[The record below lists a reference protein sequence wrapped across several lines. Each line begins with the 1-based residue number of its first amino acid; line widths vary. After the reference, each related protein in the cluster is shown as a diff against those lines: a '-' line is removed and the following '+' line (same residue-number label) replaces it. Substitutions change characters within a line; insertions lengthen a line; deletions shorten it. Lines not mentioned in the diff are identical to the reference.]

1 MNYIVIMF
9 LVWPPQHQSRKEVLD
24 YCCHQLWQLEGVA
37 SCIWWPASHG
47 SPKLRK
53 IRASFNLDHFLLCL
67 LLKHLKGFLR
77 APRQFIK
84 SVLFKFIVEF
94 DTKNIWIAMQA
105 VKKWEQKWLQIG
117 KKLCSV
123 VCTIIE
129 NLWYPLGTFWPFQSL
144 KNLG

>member
-9 LVWPPQHQSRKEVLD
+9 LVWPPQHQSRKVVLD
-24 YCCHQLWQLEGVA
+24 YCRHQLWQLEGVA

-47 SPKLRK
+47 SPKLRE
-53 IRASFNLDHFLLCL
+53 IRASFNLDYFLLCF
-67 LLKHLKGFLR
+67 LKHLKGFLR
-77 APRQFIK
+77 VPRQFIK
-84 SVLFKFIVEF
+84 SVLLKSIVEF

-117 KKLCSV
+117 RKFYSV
-123 VCTIIE
+123 VCTIID
-129 NLWYPLGTFWPFQSL
+129 NLWDPLGTLWPFQSL

>member
-9 LVWPPQHQSRKEVLD
+9 LVWPPQHQSRKVVLD
-24 YCCHQLWQLEGVA
+24 YCRRQFWQLEGVA

-47 SPKLRK
+47 SPKLRE

-67 LLKHLKGFLR
+67 LLIPWDFWGFHDSSSN
-77 APRQFIK
+77 QC
-84 SVLFKFIVEF
+84 FKKFVVEF
-94 DTKNIWIAMQA
+94 DTKNIWIAMQV